1 MRDRF
6 GRYFEGGMGAAA
18 IQKRLENF
26 DLDAEAERLREII
39 RSGKGQ
45 KKARAL
51 KRLKVVSAFLNTRN
65 SPQGMELDCIPII
78 PPNLRPMVQLDC
90 CRFATSDLN
99 NQNHQN
105 NNQNNQQKKQHNH
118 NTPEIIVN

>member
-26 DLDAEAERLREII
+26 DLDAEAERLRELI

-45 KKARAL
+45 KQARAL
-51 KRLKVVSAFLNTRN
+51 KRLEDVSALLNTRI
-65 SPQGMELDCIPII
+65 SPQGMVLDCSPGI
-78 PPNLRPMVQLDC
+78 PPDLRPMVLLDGG
-90 CRFATSDLN
+90 RFASSDLN
-99 NQNHQN
+99 DLF
-105 NNQNNQQKKQHNH
+105 
-118 NTPEIIVN
+118 